1 MRQGLEHD
9 IVTALGANN
18 MNSTDQAKLST
29 CLSGFSSV
37 TASLRHVS
45 EYGLQQLI
53 ASAVK
58 PRTGPWVDAFL
69 QANHQLS
76 EVCFNYFCLAY
87 LFKLKITYI

>member
-1 MRQGLEHD
+1 MEFIKVMRRGLEED
-9 IVTALGANN
+9 IVNALGANN
-18 MNSTDQAKLST
+18 MTPNDQAKLST
-29 CLSGFSSV
+29 CLSGFASV

-69 QANHQLS
+69 QANHQLT
-76 EVCFNYFCLAY
+76 EV
-87 LFKLKITYI
+87 